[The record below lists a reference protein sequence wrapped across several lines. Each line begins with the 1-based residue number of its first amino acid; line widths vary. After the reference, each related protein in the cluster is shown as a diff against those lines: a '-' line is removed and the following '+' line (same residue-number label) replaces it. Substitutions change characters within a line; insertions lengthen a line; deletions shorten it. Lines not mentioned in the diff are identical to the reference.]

1 MNTTLLLIV
10 AIYIL
15 NMPVFGTNPKI
26 DKVKTNKSLTD
37 TLVITKISKDLYICT
52 CKPNTASPNGGGQ
65 IYYQGIYK
73 KDEVTEDADYH
84 NCDERFLVQ
93 WDLSELPKSIKI
105 IEAKMQLVCFNYTGD
120 KQGQLVYEC
129 ISEPWNENSGYSKKP
144 NTLPETRVLADWP
157 IKNTNHIVDI
167 TTFVEAWY
175 NGNITN
181 YGLMGF
187 SVNTETTNSAIF
199 YSAKFPKIEER
210 PRLIV
215 IYSKE

>member
-1 MNTTLLLIV
+1 MKTNLLLIM
-10 AIYIL
+10 AISIL
-15 NMPVFGTNPKI
+15 NLPVFGTKPKI
-26 DKVKTNKSLTD
+26 DKEKTNKSLTD

-52 CKPNTASPNGGGQ
+52 CKPNTASPNGEGK
-65 IYYQGIYK
+65 IYYQGRFK

-84 NCDERFLVQ
+84 NCDERFLMQ
-93 WDLSELPKSIKI
+93 WDLSGLPKGIKI
-105 IEAKMQLVCFNYTGD
+105 IEAKMQLFCTDYNGD

-129 ISEPWNENSGYSKKP
+129 ISEPWNENIGYSKKP
-144 NTLPETRVLADWP
+144 NTLTETRVLADWP
-157 IKNTNHIVDI
+157 VKNTYHIVDI
-167 TTFVEAWY
+167 TNFVKAWS

-199 YSAKFPKIEER
+199 CSSKFPKIEVR
-210 PRLIV
+210 PNLII